1 MENYT
6 HNEQLDA
13 AFKDQQLEYLQIK
26 YNQTT
31 IRDLFIKRQNETI
44 QYYNHLEGEC
54 EKANFTLSCKY
65 LTFEGVDNVIYYA
78 VENYR
83 TKALL
88 NFKTLAEVDAFLV
101 GACI

>member
-1 MENYT
+1 MEDYT
-6 HNEQLDA
+6 HDKQLDDV
-13 AFKDQQLEYLQIK
+13 FKDQQLEFLQMK

-44 QYYNHLEGEC
+44 KYYKHLEWEC
-54 EKANFTLSCKY
+54 EKVNFTLSCKY
-65 LTFEGVDNVIYYA
+65 LTFEGVDNVMYYV
-78 VENYR
+78 VENCK